1 MSYLLGPNAI
11 EARTGDPH
19 PVRFV
24 AMSDP
29 ADMRPASG
37 RPPTPDELIRGVFA
51 NRTLN
56 LRSVAAVG
64 YDMDYTLIHYRTDEW
79 ESAAFEHARDIL
91 AVRGWPV
98 DHLRFDLDEFI
109 QGLVID
115 LDSGNLVKA
124 TRFGYV
130 IHAHHGTRPLS
141 FDELRTVYAGHFVD
155 LELPR
160 WRFLNT
166 LFSLSEASLYAQLVD
181 LLDQGRLPQVM
192 GYDELYGVVSAAL
205 DESHM
210 EGALKTSIIAD
221 PARFVVTDDGTASTL
236 LDQRAAGKRLLLV
249 TNSEWSYTQ
258 AMMSWCFDARS
269 PSGSW
274 RELFDIVVVAAA
286 KPRFFAQDEPVF
298 EIVDAERG
306 LLQPHWGPLEVGNA
320 YYGGS
325 ARQVEAS
332 LGLEGDQ
339 ILYVGDHLFG
349 DVHVSK
355 ATLRWRTALILR
367 ELEAELA
374 DAARFAPD
382 EERLRT
388 LMTEKELLEDELAT
402 LRMERVRVRSRDDAD
417 PARSLQRDISRLAAR
432 VRRLDDRIGP
442 LARAAGELGNPIWGP
457 LMRAG
462 SDKSLFARQVERY
475 ADIYTSRVSNLGSRT
490 PFAYLRAARTSL
502 PHDAT

>member
-1 MSYLLGPNAI
+1 MSP
-11 EARTGDPH
+11 P
-19 PVRFV
+19 P
-24 AMSDP
+24 SSS
-29 ADMRPASG
+29 ADE
-37 RPPTPDELIRGVFA
+37 PPSAAELVRGVFA

-56 LRSVAAVG
+56 LRSVEAVG

-79 ESAAFEHARDIL
+79 ESAAFEHARTL
-91 AVRGWPV
+91 LGSRGWPV
-98 DHLRFDLDEFI
+98 DQLRYDPDEFI

-115 LDSGNLVKA
+115 LDTGNLVKA

-130 IHAHHGTRPLS
+130 IHAQHGTRELS
-141 FDELRTVYAGHFVD
+141 FDELRQAYAGLFVD

-160 WRFLNT
+160 WHFLNT

-181 LLDQGRLPQVM
+181 LLDEGRLDQVM
-192 GYDELYGVVSAAL
+192 GYDELYGTVSAAL

-210 EGALKTSIIAD
+210 EGALKASIIAD
-221 PARFVVTDDGTASTL
+221 PARFVVEDDGTASTL
-236 LDQRAAGKRLLLV
+236 LDQRAAGKKLILV

-258 AMMSWCFDARS
+258 AMMSWTFDRLV
-269 PSGSW
+269 PDGTW
-274 RELFDIVVVAAA
+274 RELFDLVVVAAA
-286 KPRFFAQDEPVF
+286 KPRFFANDEAAF
-298 EIVDAERG
+298 ELVAEEQG
-306 LLQPHWGPLEVGNA
+306 LLRPHWGTLQPGHVYHGA
-320 YYGGS
+320 S
-325 ARQVEAS
+325 ARKVEAS
-332 LGLEGDQ
+332 LGLAGDQ

-374 DAARFAPD
+374 DSATFAAD
-382 EERLRT
+382 EARLRE
-388 LMTEKELLEDELAT
+388 LMAEKEILED
-402 LRMERVRVRSRDDAD
+402 
-417 PARSLQRDISRLAAR
+417 RLAAMR
-432 VRRLDDRIGP
+432 LARLHAQGAGDIDSARRLQRSISRFAGQVRRLDDRIAP
-442 LARAAGELGNPIWGP
+442 LARASGELGNRRWGP

-475 ADIYTSRVSNLGSRT
+475 ADVYTSRVANLGLRT